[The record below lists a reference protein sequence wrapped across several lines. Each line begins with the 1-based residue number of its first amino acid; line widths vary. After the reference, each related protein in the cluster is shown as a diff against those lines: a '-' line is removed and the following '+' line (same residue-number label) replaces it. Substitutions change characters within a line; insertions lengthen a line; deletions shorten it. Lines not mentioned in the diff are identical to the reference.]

1 MKMQCQ
7 RKQIDYTYV
16 HTAHKFE
23 QCGIRLGAVSL
34 VYMLYMTSKKTTM

>member
-16 HTAHKFE
+16 HTNLKSVAS
-23 QCGIRLGAVSL
+23 RLGAVSL